1 MSDKLK
7 AELEAL
13 LARRFP
19 SYHEPLRQARR
30 WNRGTA
36 DEREAA
42 AELLAELQKR
52 YPTALVVWYEGA
64 FNLANRETREQ
75 TLNRLKAI
83 EQKFGGR
90 LNEDTHSLWGRCHK
104 TAGHERLEAALLPT
118 AKPEARAAALEDA
131 ERAYLHALEQY
142 NKALVCA
149 ATGFPKVNVAFL
161 KFVLAAVAREH
172 GHAKRAEELLEESR
186 NVAREL
192 LAGDWQTALPDA
204 DVWHPATL
212 GEAHALLGEWDAAA
226 LQYERAAAGP
236 SAQLHHRKSM
246 GKQLQRLVAAC
257 DLQNMPVSDA
267 IRALAQSLSAEGA
280 K

>member
-1 MSDKLK
+1 VKV
-7 AELEAL
+7 
-13 LARRFP
+13 
-19 SYHEPLRQARR
+19 
-30 WNRGTA
+30 G
-36 DEREAA
+36 
-42 AELLAELQKR
+42 
-52 YPTALVVWYEGA
+52 
-64 FNLANRETREQ
+64 
-75 TLNRLKAI
+75 
-83 EQKFGGR
+83 
-90 LNEDTHSLWGRCHK
+90 
-104 TAGHERLEAALLPT
+104 
-118 AKPEARAAALEDA
+118 
-131 ERAYLHALEQY
+131 ALEQY